1 MYVYTMCFNRVD
13 KCDSNLLGSLLRER
27 ERERG
32 EKNFTRIFFSRASS
46 VFELVPLR
54 ACWPAFLSALGEPT
68 LSQWSIALFI
78 HLFFYLY
85 HMLNVKMFFFTFV
98 LCSIC

>member
-1 MYVYTMCFNRVD
+1 MCFNRVD

-32 EKNFTRIFFSRASS
+32 EKDITRIFFSRASS

-78 HLFFYLY
+78 HLFFLSVPHAKRENVFLY
-85 HMLNVKMFFFTFV
+85 FCFV
-98 LCSIC
+98 LNLLEL